1 MNAPAPKQ
9 KTNLAELA
17 RHILEAQDNK
27 SEKVTRLL
35 HDDLGQQVAAISILL
50 STLKRRLPPGD
61 LEILEQVERA
71 LQKVVALGDSLRML
85 SNELHSSIL
94 EYAGIG
100 VALRAHC
107 SALSSQPGIRIWFE
121 SRGEFEDVPFPV
133 ARGLFKIAQETL
145 RDLTAAS
152 VRLSHS
158 GGALHLAIQSE
169 PILSLPPK
177 ELATLRQR
185 GKSIGATVRVKASQ
199 LTASIPR
206 VC

>member
-9 KTNLAELA
+9 KTSLAELA

-27 SEKVTRLL
+27 SENVARLL

-61 LEILEQVERA
+61 PETLEQFERA
-71 LQKVVALGDSLRML
+71 LQKVVALGESLRTL
-85 SNELHSSIL
+85 SNEFHSSIL
-94 EYAGIG
+94 EHAGIG

-107 SALSSQPGIRIWFE
+107 SGLSSQPGIQISFE
-121 SRGEFEDVPFPV
+121 SNGDFETVPFHV

-145 RDLTAAS
+145 RDLAAAS
-152 VRLSHS
+152 VRLSHTD
-158 GGALHLAIQSE
+158 GAVHLAIQSE
-169 PILSLPPK
+169 SFLSLPPK

-199 LTASIPR
+199 LTASTPR
-206 VC
+206 IC